1 MVPAS
6 HRPWFINLTKPQNL
20 GIARSTCFYLSDS
33 VILSTFFMFIVYLE
47 SWKQVM
53 SIFKE
58 QSIFKEHFLKKQHH
72 LVAFNIWSLGTKPLR
87 VDQGVLNATH

>member
-6 HRPWFINLTKPQNL
+6 HRPWFINVNLTKPLNS

-47 SWKQVM
+47 NWKQVM

-58 QSIFKEHFLKKQHH
+58 HLLKKQHH

-87 VDQGVLNATH
+87 VDQGVLNATD